1 VVAINSKAQIIRDG
15 AVAGVLGA
23 ATVAAWFLLFD
34 FSRGSPF
41 ETPAVLAAVLF
52 HGGSAQGHIL
62 PLAAEYTVV
71 HLSAFIVFGVGAA
84 ILLEA
89 AERNRSLFASL
100 LIMLAVF
107 EGLFVALVM
116 LLGPQL
122 QGAVSWWSVLVG
134 NLLATAV
141 MVGYFFAR
149 HPRLGDQLFGPWMG
163 VLAEGAAA
171 GVIGGAV
178 VVLWFLLHDL
188 GSGSNPFRTPAL
200 LGGVIL
206 EGVRKPAAVAV
217 SPLVM
222 GYTVL
227 HFAVFIA
234 FGVVAAC
241 LAASQDE
248 PLLWA
253 GFLLLFCGF
262 QVFFVGFASL
272 LSGALLEQL
281 GWVAIVAGNL
291 LSAAAMLGFF
301 YLRRRALHL
310 RLLRSSKANF
320 LESGSQAL

>member
-1 VVAINSKAQIIRDG
+1 MNSKGQIIRDG
-15 AVAGVLGA
+15 AVAGLLGA
-23 ATVAAWFLLFD
+23 ASVALWFLLFD
-34 FSRGSPF
+34 LSRGSPF

-52 HGGSAQGHIL
+52 HGGTAPAHIL

-71 HLSAFIVFGVGAA
+71 HLAAFTVFGVASA

-89 AERNRSLFASL
+89 AERNRTLLASL
-100 LIMLAVF
+100 LIMLVVF
-107 EGLFVALVM
+107 ESLFVALVT

-122 QGAVSWWSVLVG
+122 QGALSWWSVLVG

-141 MVGYFFAR
+141 MVGYFFAQ
-149 HPRLGDQLFGPWMG
+149 HPRLGEHLFGTWVG

-178 VVLWFLLHDL
+178 VVMWFLLHDL

-200 LGGVIL
+200 LGGAIL
-206 EGVRKPAAVAV
+206 EGARNPVAAAAS

-253 GFLLLFCGF
+253 AFLLLFCCF

-272 LSGALLEQL
+272 LSYALLEQL
-281 GWVAIVAGNL
+281 GWDTIVAGNL

-301 YLRRRALHL
+301 YFRRRVLHV
-310 RLLRSSKANF
+310 RLVGSSEAN
-320 LESGSQAL
+320 

>member
-1 VVAINSKAQIIRDG
+1 MNSKGQIIRDG
-15 AVAGVLGA
+15 AVAGALGA
-23 ATVAAWFLLFD
+23 AMVAIWFLLFD
-34 FSRGSPF
+34 LTRGRPL

-52 HGGSAQGHIL
+52 HASTAQAHIL
-62 PLAAEYTVV
+62 RLAGEYTVV
-71 HLSAFIVFGVGAA
+71 HLTAFIAFGVGCA

-89 AERNRSLFASL
+89 AERNRSLLASL
-100 LIMLAVF
+100 LIILAAF
-107 EGLFVALVM
+107 EGLFVVLVM
-116 LLGPQL
+116 LLGSQL

-134 NLLATAV
+134 NFLATAV

-149 HPRLGDQLFGPWMG
+149 HPRLGDELFGPWVG

-171 GVIGGAV
+171 GVIGGLV

-200 LGGVIL
+200 LGRVIL
-206 EGVRKPAAVAV
+206 EGVRNPLAVAV
-217 SPLVM
+217 SSPVVM

-248 PLLWA
+248 PLLWT
-253 GFLLLFCGF
+253 GFLILFCCF

-272 LSGALLEQL
+272 LSGALLERL
-281 GWVAIVAGNL
+281 GWGTIVAGNL
-291 LSAAAMLGFF
+291 LSAVAMLGFF
-301 YLRRRALHL
+301 YLRHHVLHL
-310 RLLRSSKANF
+310 RLVTSTEARELTR
-320 LESGSQAL
+320 Q

>member
-1 VVAINSKAQIIRDG
+1 MNSKGQIIRDG

-23 ATVAAWFLLFD
+23 ATVAVWFLLFD
-34 FSRGSPF
+34 FSRGSLF

-52 HGGSAQGHIL
+52 HGGIARAHIL

-71 HLSAFIVFGVGAA
+71 HFTAFIVFGLGSA

-89 AERNRSLFASL
+89 AERNRSLLASL
-100 LIMLAVF
+100 LILLAVF

-149 HPRLGDQLFGPWMG
+149 HPRLGDHLFGPWVG
-163 VLAEGAAA
+163 VLAEGAVA

-178 VVLWFLLHDL
+178 VVMWFLLHDL

-206 EGVRKPAAVAV
+206 EGAGNPVAVAV
-217 SPLVM
+217 SGHLVM

-227 HFAVFIA
+227 HFAVFIG

-248 PLLWA
+248 PLLWTA
-253 GFLLLFCGF
+253 FLLLFCCF

-272 LSGALLEQL
+272 LSYALLEQL
-281 GWVAIVAGNL
+281 GWDTIVVGNL

-301 YLRRRALHL
+301 YFRRRELHL
-310 RLLRSSKANF
+310 RLARSTAA
-320 LESGSQAL
+320 ERGSQAV